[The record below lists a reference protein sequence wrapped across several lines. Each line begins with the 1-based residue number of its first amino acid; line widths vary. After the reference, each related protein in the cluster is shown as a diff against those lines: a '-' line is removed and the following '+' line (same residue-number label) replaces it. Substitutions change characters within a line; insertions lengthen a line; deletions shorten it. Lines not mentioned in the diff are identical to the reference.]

1 MDGSKLDL
9 NTAQYEQLPGW
20 MFIFEDSLVYTTV
33 LPCMINY
40 YEDCIPEYP
49 QSIDS

>member
-20 MFIFEDSLVYTTV
+20 MFIFKDSLVYT
-33 LPCMINY
+33 CMINSY
-40 YEDCIPEYP
+40 KDCIPEYP